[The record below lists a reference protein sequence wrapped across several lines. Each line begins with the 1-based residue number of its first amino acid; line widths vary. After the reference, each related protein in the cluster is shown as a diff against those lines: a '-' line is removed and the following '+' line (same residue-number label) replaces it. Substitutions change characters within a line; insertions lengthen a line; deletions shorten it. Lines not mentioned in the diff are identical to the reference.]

1 MDINVSINGIKEPLS
16 DSEARRVQNA
26 VRSSVVKEVR
36 KGKDEKSKY
45 QVQRPKNLQEVPTFL
60 QAFISTTYG
69 LITFFILLFL
79 VAVPASAI
87 GGAFFV
93 ANQENAPIYTI
104 SDQTDVPHS
113 DTQVEHKESNPNL
126 IKRAN

>member
-1 MDINVSINGIKEPLS
+1 MDINVSINGMNEPLS
-16 DSEARRVQNA
+16 KSEARRVQNA

-36 KGKDEKSKY
+36 RGKDANSKNP
-45 QVQRPKNLQEVPTFL
+45 VQRPKNLQEVPTFL

-93 ANQENAPIYTI
+93 ANQESAPIYRI
-104 SDQTDVPHS
+104 SDQTDVPQS
-113 DTQVEHKESNPNL
+113 NTQVKHEDTNPNL